1 MSEETIDLRTH
12 IEAIMNERD
21 RSYDSRFR
29 ASEIA
34 VNAALAAQEKAVTA
48 AFLASE
54 KAIVKAEEAQ
64 REYNV
69 GHNDLLHKMDDQY
82 NVMMPREEALVRIGA
97 IDAKIELGRTEIAGL
112 RESRSESK
120 GTKENKSENAIY
132 VIAGTGIVISVISM
146 ILSVVF
152 KFIH

>member
-1 MSEETIDLRTH
+1 MEEKSIDLRTY
-12 IEAIMNERD
+12 IEAIINERD

-69 GHNDLLHKMDDQY
+69 AHNDLVRKMDDQY
-82 NVMMPREEALVRIGA
+82 NAMLPREEGLVRIGA
-97 IDAKIELGRTEIAGL
+97 IDAKIEQGRTEISSL

-120 GTKENKSENAIY
+120 GTKDSKSENTVY
-132 VIAGTGIVISVISM
+132 VIAGTGILISVISM

-152 KFIH
+152 HFSH